1 MTDRKETDSEE
12 RARLR
17 AASRLAAVQALYQMD
32 LSGRGAK
39 AVADEFLEVRFR
51 EEGAERPIVE
61 ADEDLFSDILSGVV
75 ATQAEIDA
83 AVQSALAKGWTLPR
97 LDATVRAI
105 LRCGAYELMKRPD
118 VPARVVIDQYVD
130 VAHAFFEGPEPGF
143 VNAAL
148 DSCARKVRADEL
160 KAK

>member
-1 MTDRKETDSEE
+1 MTDRKESDSEE

-17 AASRLAAVQALYQMD
+17 SASRLAAVQALYQMD

-39 AVADEFLEVRFR
+39 AVAEEFLEVRFR

-83 AVQSALAKGWTLPR
+83 AVKGALAKGWTLPR

-118 VPARVVIDQYVD
+118 VPARVVGDSARLRRMARASRYCRRARSRTRRLYLFHQ
-130 VAHAFFEGPEPGF
+130 PGTTTP
-143 VNAAL
+143 
-148 DSCARKVRADEL
+148 
-160 KAK
+160 

>member
-1 MTDRKETDSEE
+1 M
-12 RARLR
+12 
-17 AASRLAAVQALYQMD
+17 
-32 LSGRGAK
+32 
-39 AVADEFLEVRFR
+39 
-51 EEGAERPIVE
+51 
-61 ADEDLFSDILSGVV
+61 
-75 ATQAEIDA
+75 
-83 AVQSALAKGWTLPR
+83 
-97 LDATVRAI
+97 RAI

-148 DSCARKVRADEL
+148 DTCARKVRADEL